1 MVSFPPFSPLRAPW
15 IGVWREDSRPN
26 GMFTWP
32 PAKLRM
38 EQPNVA
44 PPFCLSAA
52 CSFPR
57 TAGLDVDPTSSAPN
71 QSRRMIEGIGPIAV
85 AALALFST
93 PPLSKSQSLVIRVS
107 PMFALGGA
115 GIELRGRWW

>member
-1 MVSFPPFSPLRAPW
+1 MTPS
-15 IGVWREDSRPN
+15 
-26 GMFTWP
+26 
-32 PAKLRM
+32 
-38 EQPNVA
+38 
-44 PPFCLSAA
+44 FCLSAA

-57 TAGLDVDPTSSAPN
+57 TEGLDADPMSSAPN

-93 PPLSKSQSLVIRVS
+93 PPLKQSQSVVIRVS

-115 GIELRGRWW
+115 GLEMRGAWW